1 MELMGRF
8 EIIVLNDTAYMNIN
22 NKLHVV
28 QSVIFDNKMYTIDD
42 AKFLLKANDLK
53 CKKIDITKNYIRFRQ
68 EDPKDLH
75 KMGLYNVKTIQ
86 TLLDGVK
93 LIVYY

>member
-1 MELMGRF
+1 MSYQKIM
-8 EIIVLNDTAYMNIN
+8 
-22 NKLHVV
+22 
-28 QSVIFDNKMYTIDD
+28 DN
-42 AKFLLKANDLK
+42 LL
-53 CKKIDITKNYIRFRQ
+53 DITKNYFRFRQ